1 MESLLTQLFDF
12 QRFMRDPELDALIG
26 DAESGC
32 AVELSDD
39 ELECLSAAGELISDD
54 TDTDGDNP

>member
-12 QRFMRDPELDALIG
+12 QRFICDPELAALIS
-26 DAESGC
+26 DTESGC
-32 AVELSDD
+32 AAELSDD

-54 TDTDGDNP
+54 TDSDQP